1 MIDGT
6 SGMAGY
12 AQDPRRP
19 ARRARLLAMTIT
31 LVCFS
36 VGLAF
41 IPAASAKREHSKP
54 SRGEATR
61 SSKRESAK
69 SGGGAPPAAGAGEAS
84 DEQEASGTPEAAGGQ
99 EATGAPEAAGGQEDA
114 TEATAQE
121 VASTQG
127 TATAD
132 APGAAARKQK
142 GSGSKGSG
150 HKGAEHKGSEH
161 KGSEHKKGSG
171 KAKEAEMEASEQPHA
186 KEEAVEA
193 SVGAGAVGA
202 AVPTSTP
209 AAMQLAV
216 APAPAAASAAT
227 QSVAPQAS
235 VARSG
240 LGGAPRAARRPAHA
254 RRALARLQPA
264 GTLARSSATGA
275 SLARATPAREL
286 RQARGSSHGRETASR
301 SSPLVT
307 TITRIVDVVPTAL
320 RVLVVGLL
328 ALALALAVALAV
340 RSRLSA
346 RRMRRLE
353 RQRAELRED
362 VGLLQAALLP
372 VIPARLGVVDTSTA
386 YQPAA
391 GPGAGGDFYDVFA
404 LEDGR
409 LAVIVGDVCGH
420 GRKALPHTALVRF
433 TLRAY
438 LEAGLSPRDTLQTAG
453 AVLER
458 QLGGVLATVVV
469 AIYKPRER
477 VLVYAC
483 AGHPPP
489 IVIGAGADLGTDAR
503 ALAPITVCAAPPLGA
518 GVRTGTRQ
526 TVLALPGRAQIC
538 FYTDGLT
545 EARVGA
551 ELFGAPRLIQVLTEL
566 GPRTTAPALLAAV
579 AERADARPD
588 DMAACLLSVAG
599 DERAP
604 AVLLEQL
611 ELDREDAASMRTERF
626 LLECGVE
633 RREAADAIRAAAA
646 AAGSGGTVLLELRR
660 GGARPE
666 VALQREQLSYIHARR
681 AKVEVAL

>member
-1 MIDGT
+1 MTGETRAMVDRT
-6 SGMAGY
+6 RDA
-12 AQDPRRP
+12 RRP
-19 ARRARLLAMTIT
+19 ADRGALLAVVAT
-31 LVCFS
+31 LLCCT

-41 IPAASAKREHSKP
+41 IPAASAKREHSKSSKSEATKT
-54 SRGEATR
+54 SRHEAAKAGGGEAPAV
-61 SSKRESAK
+61 SS
-69 SGGGAPPAAGAGEAS
+69 GEAS
-84 DEQEASGTPEAAGGQ
+84 AAQEAPGAQEASSAQEETSEGTSQEAAG
-99 EATGAPEAAGGQEDA
+99 
-114 TEATAQE
+114 
-121 VASTQG
+121 
-127 TATAD
+127 
-132 APGAAARKQK
+132 APGAATGDAAGAATGKHK
-142 GSGSKGSG
+142 GSG
-150 HKGAEHKGSEH
+150 HKGSEH

-171 KAKEAEMEASEQPHA
+171 KSKEKEASEPPKS
-186 KEEAVEA
+186 KEGTSGAPA
-193 SVGAGAVGA
+193 GSGTVGAGAPAPTLATA
-202 AVPTSTP
+202 A
-209 AAMQLAV
+209 AV
-216 APAPAAASAAT
+216 APAPAPAIATVAVPSAPTAAPTVTAAK
-227 QSVAPQAS
+227 
-235 VARSG
+235 SG
-240 LGGAPRAARRPAHA
+240 LGGSTRTAHRPPRARRTAAAPQHPTGTPSSRAVLGASSSRATLAHKP
-254 RRALARLQPA
+254 RRARAVALGRR
-264 GTLARSSATGA
+264 TTG
-275 SLARATPAREL
+275 
-286 RQARGSSHGRETASR
+286 R

-328 ALALALAVALAV
+328 ALALLLALVLAV

-372 VIPARLGVVDTSTA
+372 AIPARLGVVDTSTA

-404 LEDGR
+404 LADGR
-409 LAVIVGDVCGH
+409 LAVIVGDVSGH

-458 QLGGVLATVVV
+458 QLSGVFATVVV

-503 ALAPITVCAAPPLGA
+503 ALAPITVCAAPPLGVGA
-518 GVRTGTRQ
+518 RTGTRQ
-526 TVLALPGRAQIC
+526 TTVALPGRAQLC

-551 ELFGAPRLIQVLTEL
+551 ELFGSSRLIDTLAEL
-566 GPRTTAPALLAAV
+566 GPRTTASALLARV
-579 AERADARPD
+579 SERADARPD
-588 DMAACLLSVAG
+588 DMAACLLGVAG

-611 ELDREDAASMRTERF
+611 ELDREDAASERTERF
-626 LLECGVE
+626 LLACGV
-633 RREAADAIRAAAA
+633 APRAAAEAIA
-646 AAGSGGTVLLELRR
+646 AAGAAVAGGGTVVLELRHS
-660 GGARPE
+660 GAGPE

-681 AKVEVAL
+681 ASAEVAL

>member
-12 AQDPRRP
+12 TQDPRRP
-19 ARRARLLAMTIT
+19 VRRARLLAVTIT
-31 LVCFS
+31 LVCCAF
-36 VGLAF
+36 GLAF
-41 IPAASAKREHSKP
+41 IPAASAKRDHSKP
-54 SRGEATR
+54 SRGESTR

-69 SGGGAPPAAGAGEAS
+69 SGGGVAPAAGAGEAS
-84 DEQEASGTPEAAGGQ
+84 DGQEASEAS
-99 EATGAPEAAGGQEDA
+99 EATGTPEAAGGQEDA
-114 TEATAQE
+114 TEATTQE
-121 VASTQG
+121 VASAEG
-127 TATAD
+127 TASAD
-132 APGAAARKQK
+132 AAGAAARKQK

-161 KGSEHKKGSG
+161 KKGSG
-171 KAKEAEMEASEQPHA
+171 KAKEAETGASEQPHA

-193 SVGAGAVGA
+193 SVGVGTVA
-202 AVPTSTP
+202 PAVPAATP
-209 AAMQLAV
+209 AATTLSV
-216 APAPAAASAAT
+216 APAPAPASAAT
-227 QSVAPQAS
+227 QAVAPQAS

-240 LGGAPRAARRPAHA
+240 LGGARRAARRPARA
-254 RRALARLQPA
+254 RRAVAARLQPA
-264 GTLARSSATGA
+264 GIPARSSATGA
-275 SLARATPAREL
+275 GSVRTTPAREP

-353 RQRAELRED
+353 RQRAELRDD

-409 LAVIVGDVCGH
+409 LAVIVGDVAGH

-489 IVIGAGADLGTDAR
+489 IVIGAGADSGTDAR

-545 EARVGA
+545 EARVGS
-551 ELFGAPRLIQVLTEL
+551 ELFGTARLIDTLAAL
-566 GPRTTAPALLAAV
+566 GPQVTAPALLARV
-579 AERADARPD
+579 AECADARSD
-588 DMAACLLSVAG
+588 DMAACVLSVVG

-611 ELDREDAASMRTERF
+611 ELDREDAASKRTERF

-660 GGARPE
+660 GGAKPE
-666 VALQREQLSYIHARR
+666 VALQREQLSYLHARR